1 LNFAVLS
8 FFFFL
13 TKYERRREDNGEGKG
28 KTKFFETAGY
38 RSQMY
43 IKQMPIDDDIFV
55 II

>member
-1 LNFAVLS
+1 M
-8 FFFFL
+8 
-13 TKYERRREDNGEGKG
+13 REGNEVAEYLQKVF

-55 II
+55 N